1 MKKFLLLALVI
12 GFPSPLFAEELK
24 NFYLSIGGGETF
36 SSEAEGEALRN
47 GTKVDS
53 KYSLGDHSFYSVG
66 FGKQINDWRIEFN
79 YSATTLS
86 ADKVTATVAGTEF
99 IASITPKHETDAKT
113 YMLYG
118 FKDFSNESKFT
129 PYVGLGL
136 GAASLDTNDVTIG
149 FNGTDLSVDV
159 EGTSST
165 IFTYALKAGADYEI
179 NESTSLFTETIYQ
192 TFSEHSVSHASES
205 REHHASGNN
214 YFGIS
219 AGLRFKF

>member
-118 FKDFSNESKFT
+118 FKDFSNESKLT

-149 FNGTDLSVDV
+149 FNGTDLGVDV

-165 IFTYALKAGADYEI
+165 IFTYALKAGADYKI
-179 NESTSLFTETIYQ
+179 NENTSLFTETIYQ
-192 TFSEHSVSHASES
+192 TFSEHSVSHASEGRELTS
-205 REHHASGNN
+205 RNN